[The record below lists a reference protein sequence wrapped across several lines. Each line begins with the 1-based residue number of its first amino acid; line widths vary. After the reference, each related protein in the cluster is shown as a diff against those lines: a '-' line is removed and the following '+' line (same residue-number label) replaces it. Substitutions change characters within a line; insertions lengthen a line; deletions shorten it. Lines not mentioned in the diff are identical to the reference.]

1 MHRFPPRIG
10 SPRSRA
16 GGREQDGDEPRG
28 SALPGSSPQEGAN
41 GTPGYY
47 VEGLITFK
55 NRGKEG
61 DSWMVSVTL
70 HSREVARCGQ
80 QEGDEK
86 EVLAL
91 TTALTQGGDQKVT
104 GESGE
109 AQGLPWQLTT

>member
-1 MHRFPPRIG
+1 MHGFPPRIG

-28 SALPGSSPQEGAN
+28 SARPGSSPQEGAS

-61 DSWMVSVTL
+61 GSWMVSVTL

-80 QEGDEK
+80 QEGDGREGSVGLNHGLDTGWK
-86 EVLAL
+86 PE
-91 TTALTQGGDQKVT
+91 GDR
-104 GESGE
+104 
-109 AQGLPWQLTT
+109 